1 MYRVMGNIRHKDRNH
16 LELIKQIIWQDIRRK
31 EQRKGLIS
39 VRKKKMAS
47 NERRASARVRFY
59 ANLISQPVSSR
70 LCSVT
75 STWQSEIDK

>member
-39 VRKKKMAS
+39 VRKKNFCKSKILRKFDFATCLQAIMP
-47 NERRASARVRFY
+47 Y
-59 ANLISQPVSSR
+59 
-70 LCSVT
+70 
-75 STWQSEIDK
+75 DKYGAIRDR